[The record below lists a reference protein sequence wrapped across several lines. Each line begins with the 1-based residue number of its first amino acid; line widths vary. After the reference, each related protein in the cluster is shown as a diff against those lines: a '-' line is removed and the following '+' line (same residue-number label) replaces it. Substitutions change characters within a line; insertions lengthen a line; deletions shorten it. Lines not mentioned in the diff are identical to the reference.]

1 MKARGFSLLE
11 AMVTLV
17 VIALVATLL
26 MQSLVHV
33 LGMRER
39 VLRHERDA
47 RVAALHERWF
57 RDSVAAAA
65 ADRPGEVPAFRGE
78 ATAMDFLSLDPLRSG
93 AAARVGWRLVDAERG
108 RQLMYVEGATDWPLA
123 SAGLDDA
130 AFAYL
135 DAAGRWHEAWPVPEQ
150 PAEILPRAVR
160 LDWHTPQ
167 GERGWWAH
175 VGPAAGLPP
184 ALANRMEQVDGAF

>member
-1 MKARGFSLLE
+1 MNQRGFSLLE

-33 LGMRER
+33 LGLRER

-57 RDSVAAAA
+57 RDAVAAAA

-78 ATAMDFLSLDPLRSG
+78 ATAMDFLSLDALRSG
-93 AAARVGWRLVDAERG
+93 TAARVGWRLVDAERG
-108 RQLMYVEGATDWPLA
+108 RQLVYVEGATDWPLA
-123 SAGLDDA
+123 SAGLEDA

-135 DAAGRWHEAWPVPEQ
+135 DAAGRWHETWPVPEQ

-160 LDWHTPQ
+160 LGWRTEQ
-167 GERGWWAH
+167 GARLWWAS

-184 ALANRMEQVDGAF
+184 ALNHRLEQVDAAF

>member
-1 MKARGFSLLE
+1 MNERGFSLLE

-57 RDSVAAAA
+57 RDTVAAAA
-65 ADRPGEVPAFRGE
+65 ADRPGEVPAFRGD
-78 ATAMDFLSLDPLRSG
+78 ATAMEFLCLDALRSG
-93 AAARVGWRLVDAERG
+93 TAARVGWRLAEAERG
-108 RQLMYVEGATDWPLA
+108 EQLVYAEGGADWPLA
-123 SAGLDDA
+123 SANLEDA
-130 AFAYL
+130 VFAYL
-135 DAAGRWHEAWPVPEQ
+135 DAAGRWHDAWPVPEQ

-160 LDWHTPQ
+160 LGWRTDQ
-167 GERGWWAH
+167 GERLWWAQ
-175 VGPAAGLPP
+175 VGAAPGLPP
-184 ALANRMEQVDGAF
+184 ALANRMEQVDAAF

>member
-1 MKARGFSLLE
+1 MNARGFSLLE

-57 RDSVAAAA
+57 RDTIAAAA
-65 ADRPGEVPAFRGE
+65 ADRPGEALAFRGD
-78 ATAMDFLSLDPLRSG
+78 ATAMEFLCLDALRAG
-93 AAARVGWRLVDAERG
+93 AVARVGWRLVDAERG
-108 RQLMYVEGATDWPLA
+108 RQVVYAEGGADWPLV
-123 SAGLDDA
+123 SANLEDA

-135 DAAGRWHEAWPVPEQ
+135 DSGGRWHDVWPVPEQ
-150 PAEILPRAVR
+150 PAEVLPRAVR
-160 LDWHTPQ
+160 LGWRTEQ
-167 GERGWWAH
+167 GVRLWWAH
-175 VGPAAGLPP
+175 VGPAVGLPP
-184 ALANRMEQVDGAF
+184 ALANRMEQIDGSF

>member
-1 MKARGFSLLE
+1 MNARGFSLLE

-57 RDSVAAAA
+57 RDTIAAAA
-65 ADRPGEVPAFRGE
+65 ADRPGESPAFRGD
-78 ATAMDFLSLDPLRSG
+78 AAAMDFLCLDALRAG

-108 RQLMYVEGATDWPLA
+108 RQVVYAEDGADWPLV
-123 SAGLDDA
+123 SANLEDA

-135 DAAGRWHEAWPVPEQ
+135 DSAGRWHDAWPVPEQ

-160 LDWHTPQ
+160 LGWRTEQ
-167 GERGWWAH
+167 GVRLWWAH

-184 ALANRMEQVDGAF
+184 ALNTPTEPVDATF

>member
-1 MKARGFSLLE
+1 MKARGFTLLE

-17 VIALVATLL
+17 IIALVATLL

-39 VLRHERDA
+39 VLQHERDA

-57 RDSVAAAA
+57 RDTVAAAA
-65 ADRPGEVPAFRGE
+65 ADRPGDVPAFRGD
-78 ATAMDFLSLDPLRSG
+78 AAAMEFLCLDALRSG
-93 AAARVGWRLVDAERG
+93 AAARVGWRLIDADRG
-108 RQLMYVEGATDWPLA
+108 QQVAYAEGSAVWPLA
-123 SAGLDDA
+123 SAGLEDA

-135 DAAGRWHEAWPVPEQ
+135 DKAGRWHDAWPVPEQ

-160 LDWHTPQ
+160 LGWRTEE
-167 GERGWWAH
+167 GARLWWAS
-175 VGPAAGLPP
+175 VGAAAGLPP
-184 ALANRMEQVDGAF
+184 ALSNRLEQVDATF

>member
-1 MKARGFSLLE
+1 MNARGFSLLE

-39 VLRHERDA
+39 VLRHERDG

-57 RDSVAAAA
+57 RDSIAAAA
-65 ADRPGEVPAFRGE
+65 ADRPGDLPAFRGD
-78 ATAMDFLSLDPLRSG
+78 ASAMEFLSLDALRSG
-93 AAARVGWRLVDAERG
+93 TASRVAWRFVDTDRG
-108 RQLMYVEGATDWPLA
+108 RQLIYAESAGEWPLA
-123 SAGLDDA
+123 SGAVDDGV
-130 AFAYL
+130 FSYL
-135 DAAGRWHEAWPVPEQ
+135 DASGRWHDVWPVPEQ

-160 LDWHTPQ
+160 LVGREGPR
-167 GERGWWAH
+167 ERVWWAQ
-175 VGPAAGLPP
+175 VGPAPGLPP
-184 ALANRMEQVDGAF
+184 ALANRLEQADGMF